1 MKDVKFLPFVGDNYN
16 KGLQG
21 KKVLVLG
28 ESHYCA
34 NASEAVPSLTQ
45 DIIKD
50 LYDPNSEFEPY
61 KNTYTK
67 FAKSLVNKDLTVK
80 DKEEIWN
87 KLAFYNFVQN
97 PITGPRKPPSNQEFL
112 DSHTA
117 FFQVL
122 EALQPDCILAWG
134 SRLYDNLPDKGNQG
148 ENLTVV
154 GDTPIETWNYTLS
167 NGKVV
172 KVMAVTHPS
181 SGYSWD
187 WWYQRITQFL
197 YK

>member
-67 FAKSLVNKDLTVK
+67 FAKSLVNRDLTTQ
-80 DKEEIWN
+80 DKKEIWN
-87 KLAFYNFVQN
+87 KLAFYNFVQS

-112 DSHTA
+112 DSHAA

-122 EALQPDCILAWG
+122 EELQPDCILAWG

-148 ENLTVV
+148 KNLTVV

-187 WWYQRITQFL
+187 WWYQRITEFL
-197 YK
+197 SK